1 MKFND
6 AVSGL
11 FFILFA
17 LLLFYLTRD
26 YPEMPGQSYGP
37 DVFPRLIAVLM
48 GVGGVLLIVKGLK
61 EWSSTPPVKLADWTR
76 SARHVGNYL
85 AVLAGLVFYI
95 LFSETLGF
103 FITGA
108 LVLGGLTIWLRG
120 RAHWKSSLLIAVATI
135 VVMHLFFG
143 QFLRVPLPWGLLED
157 YAW

>member
-37 DVFPRLIAVLM
+37 DMFPRLIAVLM

-61 EWSSTPPVKLADWTR
+61 EWSSTPLLALADWTR
-76 SARHVGNYL
+76 SPRHVGNYL
-85 AVLAGLVFYI
+85 AVLAGLLFYI
-95 LFSETLGF
+95 LFSDTLGF
-103 FITGA
+103 FITGTVVLTA
-108 LVLGGLTIWLRG
+108 LMIWLRG

>member
-37 DVFPRLIAVLM
+37 DMFPRLIAVLM
-48 GVGGVLLIVKGLK
+48 GVGGVLLVVKGLK
-61 EWSSTPPVKLADWTR
+61 EWSSTPLLELAEWTR
-76 SARHVGNYL
+76 SPRHVGNFL
-85 AVLAGLVFYI
+85 AVLAGLVAYI
-95 LFSETLGF
+95 LLSDTLGF
-103 FITGA
+103 FLTGA
-108 LVLGGLTIWLRG
+108 VVLGGLTIWLRG
-120 RAHWKSSLLIAVATI
+120 REHWKSSLLIAVVT
-135 VVMHLFFG
+135 VVAMHLFFG
-143 QFLRVPLPWGLLED
+143 QFLRVPLPWGVFED

>member
-1 MKFND
+1 MKVND

-37 DVFPRLIAVLM
+37 DMFPRLIAVLM
-48 GVGGVLLIVKGLK
+48 GVGGLLLIAKGVK
-61 EWSSTPPVKLADWTR
+61 EWSSTPLLEMADWTR
-76 SARHVGNYL
+76 SPRHVVHFV
-85 AVLAGLVFYI
+85 AVLAGLLFYI
-95 LFSETLGF
+95 LLSDTLGF
-103 FITGA
+103 FITGT
-108 LVLGGLTIWLRG
+108 LVLGGLTIRLRG
-120 RAHWKSSLLIAVATI
+120 LAHWKSSLLIAALT
-135 VVMHLFFG
+135 VVIMHLFFG